1 MGQGLLE
8 EQIRGLKVAV
18 NENVKLFF
26 IKSGLIYIR
35 PRPKW

>member
-18 NENVKLFF
+18 N
-26 IKSGLIYIR
+26 
-35 PRPKW
+35 